1 MTTPERLAAELRAL
15 RAAAGLTLRELSLE
29 VHVSDSSLSRY
40 FSGQA
45 LPPWPV
51 VAALADLGGGDHTE
65 LRRLWEGAQ
74 RERRR
79 SRWPAPAAPPE
90 WRMGL
95 IGVAALMA
103 ASGAAGWLLA
113 HRFPGCSREAFPLAP
128 ELRPAAR

>member
-1 MTTPERLAAELRAL
+1 MTGPVGLAAELRAL

-40 FSGQA
+40 FAGQA

-74 RERRR
+74 RERKQA
-79 SRWPAPAAPPE
+79 RWPAPAAPPD
-90 WRMGL
+90 RRL
-95 IGVAALMA
+95 VLVGVAALMA
-103 ASGAAGWLLA
+103 ASGVVGWLLA
-113 HRFPGCSREAFPLAP
+113 HRFPGRSRGAFSLAP
-128 ELRPAAR
+128 ALRPAAR